1 MEGKQSLKE
10 KLKIQDFV
18 CRGSAIIVIDL
29 VESYYMTAYSLQNKL
44 SSGMADKI
52 KSQGLDLEA
61 LKEILDTDETLLGDI
76 FKANSD
82 SLMDVDDSVMPQ
94 DYVDLKTK
102 IESVKINLDSSTLS
116 VEAKQ
121 ELEKEIADG
130 QQALMEIKR
139 VHIQNSLASNPE
151 KLLSNPKALKA
162 MINLITSKTKVE
174 KIESDPDKVL
184 FNIQNSIIEEFVL
197 GKVKEHEI
205 LNIEPPA
212 KILFSKSD
220 FYDLLVGISEEKE
233 NLMKQESL
241 DFFLNMRNSKS

>member
-212 KILFSKSD
+212 KMLFSKSD